1 MARDPKKDQ
10 QYYDNIVKAQKEQ
23 AALLQK
29 IEGLEKQIT
38 KHKKEN
44 KIFTE
49 AIGDRDQTAKI
60 TADAKLAAE
69 AGRLDMAKSLNSL
82 AGIEAGMMQEIM
94 EGSIDLTALYGDQ
107 EELLKNIN
115 DEHAAEIAAME
126 EAGAGYEDIVAKLLE
141 QKDFQEE
148 IKDLMQEQVDKA
160 IELNEEMDQQLITGE
175 TMRERLMN
183 QNDVLKGQRRG
194 YW

>member
-1 MARDPKKDQ
+1 
-10 QYYDNIVKAQKEQ
+10 
-23 AALLQK
+23 
-29 IEGLEKQIT
+29 
-38 KHKKEN
+38 
-44 KIFTE
+44 
-49 AIGDRDQTAKI
+49 
-60 TADAKLAAE
+60 
-69 AGRLDMAKSLNSL
+69 
-82 AGIEAGMMQEIM
+82 M

-183 QNDVLKGQRRG
+183 QNDVLKGQEGVIGDLKKGAQKYIGIFTNGQAAFAFIANKLFEGAKAARDLAQDTGISYANGAKLQASAAITATKFKLMGMEAR
-194 YW
+194 YVVDAQKHLL